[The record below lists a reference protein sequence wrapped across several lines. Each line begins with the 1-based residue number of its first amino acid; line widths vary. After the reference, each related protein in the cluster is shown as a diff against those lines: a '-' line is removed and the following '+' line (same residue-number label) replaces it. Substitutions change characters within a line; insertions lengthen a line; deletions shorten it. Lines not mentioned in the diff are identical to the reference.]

1 MGEERGS
8 SGIRRAVRD
17 FVDGLRLMKQI
28 LSWYE
33 TWIPTLAVAGWVAY
47 MVVYAFAHYLPN
59 PWRSII
65 IWGMILALS
74 IVAPGV
80 IFLSGRKQN

>member
-8 SGIRRAVRD
+8 GGIRRVVRD
-17 FVDGLRLMKQI
+17 FVDGLRLMKKI

-33 TWIPTLAVAGWVAY
+33 TWIPTLAVAGWLAY
-47 MVVYAFAHYLPN
+47 MVVYALAHSLPN

-80 IFLSGRKQN
+80 IFLSGRGKK